1 MGMPVIKNKHIKTS
15 GESRHKAKKYRKQD
29 EQAKKERHAF
39 ACRSFDVSENAPC
52 RGVGTDTIRIRQAGN
67 SYAQFF
73 IGGVQELTVADINS
87 HVGRFIDVVVGAV
100 KEHQIARLGF
110 APGDGFAIAVL
121 SISPVGAERSES
133 RKSRAS
139 FWKSGKP

>member
-1 MGMPVIKNKHIKTS
+1 VDDQK
-15 GESRHKAKKYRKQD
+15 
-29 EQAKKERHAF
+29 
-39 ACRSFDVSENAPC
+39 V
-52 RGVGTDTIRIRQAGN
+52 AGC
-67 SYAQFF
+67 
-73 IGGVQELTVADINS
+73 VPEADDAY
-87 HVGRFIDVVVGAV
+87 VVVVGV
-100 KEHQIARLGF
+100 EHQIARLGF